1 MYPYNYKMGQTIQ
14 TNAEGVSVD
23 RGFIAHYHI
32 PGEDAP
38 AASSDGVLPATNLG
52 AETQEITAGITNPAV
67 PRNIRI
73 DGNVSEIDGKV
84 KITGTNFAGKVI
96 TEEIQANGTTAV
108 DGNLAFRTVTK
119 IELPIQDHTPAQ
131 QTETIQ
137 VTQGCSTAGDI
148 TVTITATTLLGEESR
163 AQVTVTLSATE
174 HDTAAKVATAIVEA
188 LNEDDVISAVFTAS
202 VTGVGEDTVTLT
214 ANEPAANDSS
224 LAIAVDP
231 GSTGMTVGSSTDGTS
246 GIPYDK
252 ISVGWG
258 DKLGLPYFLTH
269 NTVLAAYLGGT
280 KEANAPSV
288 GVDADDLEN
297 NTIDLHSALN
307 GTAVDIYLIV

>member
-38 AASSDGVLPATNLG
+38 AASSNGVLVATKLTD
-52 AETQEITAGITNPAV
+52 AEQEITAGITNPAV

-73 DGNVSEIDGKV
+73 NGNVNGITGKV

-96 TEEIQANGTTAV
+96 TEEIQANGTTAK
-108 DGNLAFRTVTK
+108 DGNLAFKTVTK
-119 IELPIQDHTPAQ
+119 IELPIQNNTPAA
-131 QTETIQ
+131 QTETIT
-137 VTQGCSTAGDI
+137 VTKAPENGGDI
-148 TVTITATTLLGEESR
+148 TVTVTAAALESPVS
-163 AQVTVTLSATE
+163 VTVTLNTTD
-174 HDTAAKVATAIVEA
+174 HNDVTKTAAAIVTE
-188 LNEDDVISAVFTAS
+188 LNDDDDIKAAFTAS
-202 VTGVGEDTVTLT
+202 YEAGVITLT
-214 ANEPAANDSS
+214 ANEPAVDDET
-224 LAIAVDP
+224 LAITVNA
-231 GSTGMTVGSSTDGTS
+231 GETGMTVGSSTDGTP
-246 GIPYDK
+246 GAPYEK

-288 GVDADDLEN
+288 SVDADDLEN
-297 NTIDLHSALN
+297 NTIDLHSGLN

>member
-23 RGFIAHYHI
+23 RGFIAHCHI
-32 PGEDAP
+32 PGKDAP
-38 AASSDGVLPATNLG
+38 AASSTGVLAATNLG
-52 AETQEITAGITNPAV
+52 AEAQTITTGITNPAV

-73 DGNVSEIDGKV
+73 DGNVDGITRKV
-84 KITGTNFAGKVI
+84 KITGTNIAGKVI

-148 TVTITATTLLGEESR
+148 TVTITATTLLGEESG

-224 LAIAVDP
+224 LAIAVTA
-231 GSTGMTVGSSTDGTS
+231 GSTGVTFGSSTNGTP
-246 GIPYDK
+246 GVPYDK

-269 NTVLAAYLGGT
+269 NTVLAACLGGT
-280 KEANAPSV
+280 KETNAPSV
-288 GVDADDLEN
+288 SVDADDLEN
-297 NTIDLHSALN
+297 NTIDLHSDLDGA
-307 GTAVDIYLIV
+307 AVDIYLIV

>member
-1 MYPYNYKMGQTIQ
+1 MYPYNHKMGQIIQ

-52 AETQEITAGITNPAV
+52 AEEQEITAGITNPAV

-108 DGNLAFRTVTK
+108 DGNLAFKTVTK
-119 IELPIQDHTPAQ
+119 IELPIQNHTPAA
-131 QTETIQ
+131 QTETIT
-137 VTQGCSTAGDI
+137 VTKAPENDGNI
-148 TVTITATTLLGEESR
+148 TVTVTAAALGSPV
-163 AQVTVTLSATE
+163 QVTVTLDATV
-174 HDTAAKVATAIVEA
+174 HNDVTKTAAAIVTE
-188 LNEDDVISAVFTAS
+188 LNDDDDIKAAFTAS
-202 VTGVGEDTVTLT
+202 NEAGVITLT
-214 ANEPAANDSS
+214 ANEPAANDDT
-224 LAIAVDP
+224 LAITVTA
-231 GSTGMTVGSSTDGTS
+231 GETGMTVGDSTDGTS
-246 GIPYDK
+246 GVPYDK

-288 GVDADDLEN
+288 SVDANDLEN
-297 NTIDLHSALN
+297 NTIDLHSNLG

>member
-73 DGNVSEIDGKV
+73 DGNVDGITGKV

-96 TEEIQANGTTAV
+96 TEEIQANGTTAK
-108 DGNLAFRTVTK
+108 DGNLAFKTVTK
-119 IELPIQDHTPAQ
+119 IELPIQDHEPAA
-131 QTETIQ
+131 QTETIT
-137 VTQGCSTAGDI
+137 VTKAPENDGAI
-148 TVTITATTLLGEESR
+148 TVTVTAAAFT
-163 AQVTVTLSATE
+163 APVPVTVTLDATV
-174 HDTAAKVATAIVEA
+174 HDDVTKTAEAIVTE
-188 LNEDDVISAVFTAS
+188 LNDDDDIKAAFTAS
-202 VTGVGEDTVTLT
+202 NEAGVITLT
-214 ANEPAANDSS
+214 ANEPAVNDET
-224 LAIAVDP
+224 LAITVNA
-231 GSTGMTVGSSTDGTS
+231 GETGMTVGGSTDGTP
-246 GIPYDK
+246 GVPYDK

-280 KEANAPSV
+280 KETNAPSV
-288 GVDADDLEN
+288 SVDADDLEN
-297 NTIDLHSALN
+297 NTIDLHSDLDGA
-307 GTAVDIYLIV
+307 AVDIYLIV

>member
-38 AASSDGVLPATNLG
+38 PASSDGVLPATNLG

-73 DGNVSEIDGKV
+73 DGNVDGITGKV

-96 TEEIQANGTTAV
+96 TEEIQANGTTAK

-137 VTQGCSTAGDI
+137 VTKGCSTAGDI
-148 TVTITATTLLGEESR
+148 TVTITATTLLGEESG

-224 LAIAVDP
+224 LAIAVTA
-231 GSTGMTVGSSTDGTS
+231 GSTGVTFGSSTNGTS
-246 GIPYDK
+246 GVPYDK

-269 NTVLAAYLGGT
+269 NTVLAAYLNNT
-280 KEANAPSV
+280 LEATAATV
-288 GVDADDLEN
+288 TVDANDLEN
-297 NTIDLHSALN
+297 NTIDLHSDLN

>member
-1 MYPYNYKMGQTIQ
+1 MYPYNHKMGQIIQ

-52 AETQEITAGITNPAV
+52 AEEQEITAGITNPAV

-73 DGNVSEIDGKV
+73 DGNVDGITGKV

-96 TEEIQANGTTAV
+96 TEEIQANGTTAK
-108 DGNLAFRTVTK
+108 DGNLAFKTVTK
-119 IELPIQDHTPAQ
+119 IELPVQNHTPAA
-131 QTETIQ
+131 QTETIE
-137 VTQGCSTAGDI
+137 VTKAPENDGDI
-148 TVTITATTLLGEESR
+148 TVTVTAVALGDDSPVS
-163 AQVTVTLSATE
+163 VTVSLEAAV
-174 HDTAAKVATAIVEA
+174 HDDVTKTAEAIVTE
-188 LNEDDVISAVFTAS
+188 LNDDNDIGAAFTAS
-202 VTGVGEDTVTLT
+202 NEAGVITLT
-214 ANEPAANDSS
+214 ANEPAANDEN
-224 LAIAVDP
+224 LAIAVNA
-231 GSTGMTVGSSTDGTS
+231 GETGMTVGSSTNGTP
-246 GIPYDK
+246 GVPYDK

-288 GVDADDLEN
+288 SVDADDLEN
-297 NTIDLHSALN
+297 NTIDLHSNLD